1 MEPRSPSLQTDSLP
15 VEPQEEP
22 KNTGVGS
29 LSLLQQ
35 IFLIQELNWGLL
47 HCRQILYQLIFQG
60 HLGKVQ
66 MSGHGLQVPSQPG
79 LSWSVVP
86 SDISFPAPLKTQA
99 LSEIH
104 ALKHGFCLPGKLRYS
119 LP

>member
-1 MEPRSPSLQTDSLP
+1 MEPRSPSLQVDSLLA
-15 VEPQEEP
+15 EPQGEP

-29 LSLLQQ
+29 LSLLQR
-35 IFLIQELNWGLL
+35 IFPTRESNWGLL

-60 HLGKVQ
+60 NLGKVQ
-66 MSGHGLQVPSQPG
+66 MSGCDLQVPSQSG
-79 LSWSVVP
+79 LSWSVV
-86 SDISFPAPLKTQA
+86 SFPAPLKTQA

-104 ALKHGFCLPGKLRYS
+104 ALKHGFSLPGKSYYS